1 MYSTTRGRKGAEK
14 PLYTMLGSS
23 FIHSQP
29 RMAEE
34 RPLTE
39 KQFFRPLSARCHMPR
54 RDAHPQQQPRDWPC
68 NYESV
73 PGPRPTRAC
82 IERILKPSS
91 DSPQMRPG
99 FSELI
104 SVRVCT
110 SNLSVLRVHFPTG
123 ANKTRTASANGKRN
137 DNGSRLA

>member
-99 FSELI
+99 FFELI
-104 SVRVCT
+104 SVRVSMYEQPLGAQSAV
-110 SNLSVLRVHFPTG
+110 SNGCKQDTDGVGQRK
-123 ANKTRTASANGKRN
+123 AE
-137 DNGSRLA
+137 